1 MFFIA
6 TCISL
11 RCCGSAFIKKRTL
24 SLNHLGTRTG
34 MASLNI
40 HLKLNLCWL
49 GMKIHSH
56 TTCLPIDRRD
66 EKVGR
71 WKPMLLEWEV
81 TSTQTTSG
89 HCLNKQNTGFTIQA
103 TPMKSVSLLSRFL
116 SLSLLDYLLS
126 KEWNI
131 WFLINILTFN
141 IIRKSF
147 GCGDRNGIWGIQRMW
162 SLKVFFGRNIC

>member
-11 RCCGSAFIKKRTL
+11 RCCGSAFTKKRTL

-116 SLSLLDYLLS
+116 SCLS
-126 KEWNI
+126 WTI
-131 WFLINILTFN
+131 CWV
-141 IIRKSF
+141 
-147 GCGDRNGIWGIQRMW
+147 RNEISDSSSISWHSTSSEKALVVEIGTVSEESRE
-162 SLKVFFGRNIC
+162 CDH